1 MQFCFGLYIYIY
13 IYICVCVCV
22 CVCVCGMEPN
32 IPALNFVI
40 FSLKH
45 FCSYGSKMYIQSF
58 HHNNELIPEQHL
70 NEHNPMFD
78 LLHSNTTRHNP
89 PDA

>member
-1 MQFCFGLYIYIY
+1 MFVQMLFGDEFIIMVERMDVLLFIWNNTPTLLLPY
-13 IYICVCVCV
+13 
-22 CVCVCGMEPN
+22 EQ
-32 IPALNFVI
+32 
-40 FSLKH
+40 
-45 FCSYGSKMYIQSF
+45 MYIQSF